1 MINFQD
7 FSYCYRGSE
16 RYALRDISLEISRG
30 EFALLTGPSGCGKST
45 LALAAAGFLFS
56 QYDGEVYGRVEVGG
70 LDVQHESIYRISD
83 VAGLVQQNPESQ
95 FCTLTVEDE
104 IVFGLENRKIPRVEM
119 DRLLTWSLNVVGA
132 KELRHRPL
140 SELSGGEKQKV
151 ALASILA
158 SQPELIIFDEPTSN
172 LDPPSTRDIFEVILG
187 MQEEMDLTV
196 LVIEHKL
203 DFLRRIQP
211 RVIEMG
217 MGMIRNADRG
227 VYHIPPLDIHPP
239 EFKKRSS
246 KPVIEVNALHTSYP
260 GRPVLEGVDFSVM
273 PGELV
278 SLMGDNGSGKSTLL
292 LSLLGMVDFS
302 EGTVRVSGRD
312 VKDISPSQVGKE
324 LGMVFQNPD
333 HQLFAPTVWEEA
345 VFGPRNFGLRREA
358 YQQWTQELLGK
369 AGLAKREEAPPYR
382 LSHGQKRRLNL
393 ISVLAY
399 HPAVLLLDEV
409 FIGQDRDNAQFLLNL
424 LREFVEEGGSVIMV
438 NHNPAYYPQVATR
451 LLFLSDGKLAVDAPL
466 EEGMR
471 ELKEM
476 GKEVYLPRG
485 GT

>member
-7 FSYCYRGSE
+7 FSYRYRGSE
-16 RYALRDISLEISRG
+16 RYALRDVSLELSRG

-56 QYDGEVYGRVEVGG
+56 QYDGEVSGRVEVGG
-70 LDVQHESIYRISD
+70 LDVQQESIYHIAD
-83 VAGLVQQNPESQ
+83 MVGLVQQNPESQ

-104 IVFGLENRKIPRVEM
+104 IVFGLENRKFSWEAM
-119 DRLLTWSLNVVGA
+119 DHLLAWSLDVVNA
-132 KELRHRPL
+132 RDLRHRPL

-151 ALASILA
+151 ALAGILA
-158 SQPELIIFDEPTSN
+158 AQPEVIIFDEPTSN
-172 LDPPSTRDIFEVILG
+172 LDPPSTREIFDVILD
-187 MQEEMDLTV
+187 MQTEMDLTV

-203 DFLRRIQP
+203 DFLSRIHP

-217 MGMIRNADRG
+217 MGTIRDSDRR
-227 VYHIPPLDIHPP
+227 VYHVPPLDIHPP
-239 EFKKRSS
+239 KFTNRHLD
-246 KPVIEVNALHTSYP
+246 PVIEVSALHAGYP
-260 GRPVLEGVDFSVM
+260 QRPVLEGVSFSVM
-273 PGELV
+273 PGEMV

-302 EGTVRVSGRD
+302 EGTVHVLGRD

-324 LGMVFQNPD
+324 LGVVFQNPD

-345 VFGPRNFGLRREA
+345 VFGPRNFGLKREA
-358 YQQWTQELLGK
+358 YQPWTRELLRK
-369 AGLAKREEAPPYR
+369 AGLAEREEEPPYR
-382 LSHGQKRRLNL
+382 LSYGQKRRLNL

-399 HPAVLLLDEV
+399 QPAVLLLDEI
-409 FIGQDRDNAQFLLNL
+409 FIGQDHKNAQFILELLC
-424 LREFVEEGGSVIMV
+424 EFVEEGGSVIMV

-451 LLFLSDGKLAVDAPL
+451 LLFLSDGRVTIDASL
-466 EEGMR
+466 EDGMR

-476 GKEVYLPRG
+476 GKGVYLPGG